1 MTNEAESTDTPE
13 VETPPPVVERPAA
26 APPPPARPVLRRPF
40 YESPVARAGLGLIA
54 AVLIFAGGF
63 AAGHWV
69 FDRHDHDDDRRR
81 PDFSVRAER
90 FLEGLRGERDGNRG
104 RNAPQ
109 TREAPELQQLL
120 SLFELLLNNR
130 GSGSSSRSL
139 SPGSNPDD
147 LQRRVQQLEQQLR
160 QLQQQL
166 RVTPTPAAP

>member
-1 MTNEAESTDTPE
+1 MTTEPESTGTPE
-13 VETPPPVVERPAA
+13 VE
-26 APPPPARPVLRRPF
+26 APPPILEQPPATPTPPQPPVLRRPF

-54 AVLIFAGGF
+54 AVLIFTGGF

-69 FDRHDHDDDRRR
+69 FERDDDDRRR
-81 PDFSVRAER
+81 PDVSVRAER

-109 TREAPELQQLL
+109 TRQAPELQQLL

-130 GSGSSSRSL
+130 GSGSSNRSL
-139 SPGSNPDD
+139 SPGANPDD

-166 RVTPTPAAP
+166 RVTPTPATP